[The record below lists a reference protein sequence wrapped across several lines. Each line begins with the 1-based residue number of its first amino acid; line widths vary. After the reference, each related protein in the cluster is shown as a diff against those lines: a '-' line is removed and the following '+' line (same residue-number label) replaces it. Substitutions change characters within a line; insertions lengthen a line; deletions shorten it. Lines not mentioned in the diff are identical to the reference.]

1 MPAALED
8 LHASLEALALDLL
21 GDLEALLGFGLRY
34 ALDVEHFFLG
44 ALQSEKRISGQLI
57 NWSYCL

>member
-44 ALQSEKRISGQLI
+44 ALQSEKKD
-57 NWSYCL
+57 